1 MAILLKVPEEESV
14 GGGHLLVA
22 ARPGWVFLFFSARK
36 TGGRGRDASDRVR
49 EGGIGAYRPHST
61 YSMKVLRTFTAL
73 HSGSWPVVEAI
84 LRIWGKITRIGAV
97 YVLVIVVVVVVV
109 VVFVAFLEILKWSR
123 PETSWRWKLRMQ
135 LVSLA

>member
-1 MAILLKVPEEESV
+1 M
-14 GGGHLLVA
+14 
-22 ARPGWVFLFFSARK
+22 
-36 TGGRGRDASDRVR
+36 
-49 EGGIGAYRPHST
+49 
-61 YSMKVLRTFTAL
+61 
-73 HSGSWPVVEAI
+73 VEAI

-97 YVLVIVVVVVVV
+97 YVLVIVVVVVV

>member
-1 MAILLKVPEEESV
+1 M
-14 GGGHLLVA
+14 
-22 ARPGWVFLFFSARK
+22 
-36 TGGRGRDASDRVR
+36 
-49 EGGIGAYRPHST
+49 
-61 YSMKVLRTFTAL
+61 
-73 HSGSWPVVEAI
+73 VEAI

-97 YVLVIVVVVVVV
+97 YVLVIVVVVVVVV

>member
-1 MAILLKVPEEESV
+1 MAILLEVPEEESV
-14 GGGHLLVA
+14 GGWTF
-22 ARPGWVFLFFSARK
+22 ARRRPAWLGISVFSARK

-109 VVFVAFLEILKWSR
+109 VFVAFLEILKWSR